1 MNMILTIT
9 LILLLFIK
17 IMYTIIPS
25 QDHINITF
33 EILKGS
39 YTEPFKKNI
48 KIKHPDS
55 YVYDNDIKTIFY
67 NKHFLSFI
75 RYKNIKT
82 NDIVYFILTSNKNK
96 FKFITFLK
104 IKNIKKNRYSIKKN
118 LKINSIFHIDIKS
131 IIKNDKIFITMCI
144 WINYNDRIEQ
154 YYFIKTDDMKWSLVE
169 KRIITSN
176 TKLLLNLNKN
186 IISMDNNDGGI

>member
-1 MNMILTIT
+1 
-9 LILLLFIK
+9 
-17 IMYTIIPS
+17 MYTIIPS
-25 QDHINITF
+25 QDNINITF

-39 YTEPFKKNI
+39 YIEPFKKNI

-55 YVYDNDIKTIFY
+55 HVYDNDIKTVFY
-67 NKHFLSFI
+67 NKNFLSFI

-96 FKFITFLK
+96 FKFITFLR
-104 IKNIKKNRYSIKKN
+104 IKNIKKNRYSIRKN

-154 YYFIKTDDMKWSLVE
+154 YYFIKTDDMKWSLIE
-169 KRIITSN
+169 KRIIKSN

-186 IISMDNNDGGI
+186 IITLDQNGGI